1 MHRIRNLFVRQLLD
15 PVPGLEFYPDP
26 HHRYRYKGEWL
37 PYTVTQVL
45 DHDLKPIVREFFEK
59 TKHGPD
65 GWKVR
70 GDFVHK
76 NWADYL
82 KGKDLVYDEKWAP
95 WIDTL
100 LAEPLLQDIT
110 PLAVEQPLLNTIK
123 RVGGTPDAIFVKG
136 DDIYIAD
143 LKTVGKKER
152 VSSRKPALAQLG
164 AYLEFAASCYH
175 GVYVTKLVTIIAGPG
190 KCKVRFSELQ
200 QATDAWQ
207 DAWGRFSVLQPD
219 F

>member
-1 MHRIRNLFVRQLLD
+1 VRQLLD

-45 DHDLKPIVREFFEK
+45 DHDLKPFLRAQFEK
-59 TKHGPD
+59 TKDGPD
-65 GWKVR
+65 GWKAR
-70 GDFVHK
+70 GDAIHK
-76 NWADYL
+76 VFANHLRGEGSIHED
-82 KGKDLVYDEKWAP
+82 KWSP

-110 PLAVEQPLLNTIK
+110 PLAVEQPLVNTIK
-123 RVGGTPDAIFVKG
+123 RVGGTPDAIFIKG

-143 LKTVGKKER
+143 LKTVSKKEG
-152 VSSRKPALAQLG
+152 VSSRKEALPQLG
-164 AYLEFAASCYH
+164 AYLEFAASCYP

-190 KCKVRFSELQ
+190 KCKLRFSELE